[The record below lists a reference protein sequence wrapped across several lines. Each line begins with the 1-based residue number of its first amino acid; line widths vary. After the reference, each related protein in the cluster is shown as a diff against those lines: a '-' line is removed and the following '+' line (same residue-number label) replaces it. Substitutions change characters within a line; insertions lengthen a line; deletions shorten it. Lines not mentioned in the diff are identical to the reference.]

1 MFLIRSV
8 DRVQRPY
15 APRTLRTVSPTSAI
29 DATAPIIGER
39 EQSEEIQERNH
50 PAARALKR
58 YLEGEL
64 RNERE
69 EITLVQHIM
78 SSPVFSLIEDSS
90 ISELEQAFRTHRFRH
105 IPIIAADQS
114 IVGIISDRLL
124 LRLKV
129 EGIGSF
135 SADSV
140 DTVSQIMVKEV
151 LTATPD
157 TSIKHAARVLFE
169 ERIGSLPITTA
180 EGVVLGMITRSDI
193 LRALITS
200 QPFQLWA

>member
-1 MFLIRSV
+1 V
-8 DRVQRPY
+8 GD
-15 APRTLRTVSPTSAI
+15 
-29 DATAPIIGER
+29 R
-39 EQSEEIQERNH
+39 EQREEVPERNH

-58 YLEGEL
+58 YLDGEM

-69 EITLVQHIM
+69 EITLVEHIM
-78 SSPVFSLIEDSS
+78 TSPAFCLAEDAP
-90 ISELEQAFRTHRFRH
+90 IAELEDAFRTHRFRH
-105 IPIIAADQS
+105 IPIIAADRS

-124 LRLKV
+124 LRFKV
-129 EGIGSF
+129 EGIAHP
-135 SADSV
+135 SAAPIN
-140 DTVSQIMVKEV
+140 TVSQLMVKEV

-157 TSIKHAARVLFE
+157 TTIKHAARVLFE

-180 EGVVLGMITRSDI
+180 EGIVLGMITRSDI